1 MDAPT
6 ESFYTKD
13 QKAEV
18 LADVRGLLQEYPFLV
33 NRGPEKIRRMLIT
46 LRGIAVSE
54 FEVSLALEALTVE
67 DEILA

>member
-6 ESFYTKD
+6 ESFYTED

-46 LRGIAVSE
+46 LCGIAVSE